1 MRSQPP
7 SDRAFEEENLPS
19 YDPEEF
25 YPVHLGDTIKSR
37 YHVIGKLGYGANS
50 TVWFCRD
57 LQ

>member
-1 MRSQPP
+1 MQTKAVYS
-7 SDRAFEEENLPS
+7 RAFEEESLPN

-25 YPVHLGDTIKSR
+25 YPVHLGDKIKSR
-37 YHVIGKLGYGANS
+37 YHVVSKLGYGANS

>member
-1 MRSQPP
+1 MSSRV
-7 SDRAFEEENLPS
+7 FEEEGLPS

-25 YPVHLGDTIKSR
+25 YPVRLGDTIKSR
-37 YHVIGKLGYGANS
+37 YRVIGKLGYGANS

>member
-1 MRSQPP
+1 MYR
-7 SDRAFEEENLPS
+7 RALDEESLPS
-19 YDPEEF
+19 YDAEEF